1 MKTLLTAGALAL
13 SLITLAITPS
23 AAMEYKAG
31 DITITNPWARATPGQ
46 PRNGGAYLMI
56 KGGATDDQLTGAETP
71 VSKKAAIHGHSN
83 ENGVMKM
90 REVHG
95 LDVPAGEMVMLK
107 PGGYHVMLMKLKHA
121 LKKGGS
127 FPLTLHF
134 AKAGDVTVDVR
145 IMGVGAMNAETKSGH
160 GGHGD
165 HNPHGKMKKH

>member
-1 MKTLLTAGALAL
+1 
-13 SLITLAITPS
+13 
-23 AAMEYKAG
+23 
-31 DITITNPWARATPGQ
+31 
-46 PRNGGAYLMI
+46 
-56 KGGATDDQLTGAETP
+56 
-71 VSKKAAIHGHSN
+71 
-83 ENGVMKM
+83 MKM

-165 HNPHGKMKKH
+165 HNTHGKMKKH